1 MVKDQRTGPFD
12 LARRHR
18 HQMVDD
24 AVDMPVR
31 LKVLRLAGVVPGRR
45 REVSKELLIAGD
57 IESLDDRERTRRKAV
72 VRPGWN

>member
-24 AVDMPVR
+24 AVDMPIR
-31 LKVLRLAGVVPGRR
+31 LEILRLPGMVPGRR
-45 REVSKELLIAGD
+45 REITEVVLIPRNVQLLA
-57 IESLDDRERTRRKAV
+57 
-72 VRPGWN
+72 N